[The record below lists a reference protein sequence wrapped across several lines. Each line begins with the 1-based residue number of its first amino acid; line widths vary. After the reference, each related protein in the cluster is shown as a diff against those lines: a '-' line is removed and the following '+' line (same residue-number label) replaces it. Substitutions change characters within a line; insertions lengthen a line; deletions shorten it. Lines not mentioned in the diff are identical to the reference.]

1 MNKIFGGQQKREVV
15 LNVKSFLKLDDKQ
28 KAKLSVLPED
38 TIVWRNVLPFAL
50 AFRVYSHDKLSRS
63 ESQKPASDLVLS
75 QFARIYDSPDIMEV
89 ISECLPHL
97 HTDTTPTEQ
106 LVKLMERSVNRI
118 YGLFTDS
125 ELKFDSVYPT
135 RSTHGQLHTLRSQE
149 IKRAFMMEKPLL
161 ADRLGVSLQEKVKEE
176 ILFMEDYTPFTIDE
190 MQGTQMG
197 LDHSSDRK

>member
-15 LNVKSFLKLDDKQ
+15 LNVKSFLKLDDKH

-38 TIVWRNVLPFAL
+38 IIVWRNVLPFAL
-50 AFRVYSHDKLSRS
+50 AFRVYSHDKLARS
-63 ESQKPASDLVLS
+63 ASQNPTVDLVIS
-75 QFARIYDSPDIMEV
+75 QFSRIYDSPDIMEV

-97 HTDTTPTEQ
+97 LTDTTPTEQ

-118 YGLFTDS
+118 YGLFTVS

-135 RSTHGQLHTLRSQE
+135 RSTHGQLIHTLRNQE

-161 ADRLGVSLQEKVKEE
+161 ADRLGVSLQERVKEE
-176 ILFMEDYTPFTIDE
+176 ILFMEEYTPFTIDE
-190 MQGTQMG
+190 MQGG
-197 LDHSSDRK
+197 LDHAKVSK